1 MGNQSVWPAQ
11 DKIMP
16 TKYKMPVK
24 SQNIWQF
31 HDFLYS

>member
-16 TKYKMPVK
+16 AKYKMSVK